1 MLFWNWWL
9 NCKLSALSDW
19 FLNLILSL
27 VKGAHIS
34 VLKGWTVMFP
44 LPELQLGTSINS
56 IEWKYHTIDKTI
68 LLAKINLNKQQESK
82 MFSRRTG
89 MRIMKNGTLNI
100 EDVKDED
107 SGNYTCTII
116 FHNQKMWI
124 EQIYLQVLHGTLL
137 FISLMI
143 ALW

>member
-1 MLFWNWWL
+1 
-9 NCKLSALSDW
+9 
-19 FLNLILSL
+19 
-27 VKGAHIS
+27 
-34 VLKGWTVMFP
+34 
-44 LPELQLGTSINS
+44 
-56 IEWKYHTIDKTI
+56 
-68 LLAKINLNKQQESK
+68 
-82 MFSRRTG
+82 

-124 EQIYLQVLHGTLL
+124 EQIYLQVLHGILL

-143 ALW
+143 AL